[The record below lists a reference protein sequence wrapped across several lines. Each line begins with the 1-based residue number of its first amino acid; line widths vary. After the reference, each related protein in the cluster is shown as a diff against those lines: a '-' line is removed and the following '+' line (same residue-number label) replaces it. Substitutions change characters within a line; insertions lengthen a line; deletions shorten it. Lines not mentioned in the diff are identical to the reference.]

1 MIELT
6 LSPLIS
12 EGRRMILT
20 DNETKIDRLNNE
32 AIAATIFELL
42 RAMPAHLEQ
51 LFGCATV
58 ITLV

>member
-1 MIELT
+1 
-6 LSPLIS
+6 
-12 EGRRMILT
+12 MILT